1 MVNLIADIKGTLTN
15 FKKHVEIEDRYFR
28 QKGIEVIAQ
37 IDALNKTGAKAK
49 YEQLLEYAD
58 KKHPKHKSVLVPE
71 RGRVAEIGYRT
82 GELSLQ
88 SAVHDGVEETLA
100 YMYEDG
106 VRIILVGLSTPESTR
121 ESLATVRS
129 KSLAV
134 RSLDNYVHAIY
145 NSKEVGSK
153 TDGTAYRTIAER
165 EGISLAESM
174 YLDDKLK
181 QAEGAARAG
190 VAKALWV
197 LDDNEVVDTSLPII
211 TDFREVVKHYDELK
225 REISR

>member
-82 GELSLQ
+82 GELSLE

-100 YMYEDG
+100 YMHEDG
-106 VRIILVGLSTPESTR
+106 ARIILVGLSTAESTLQ
-121 ESLATVRS
+121 SLATVG
-129 KSLAV
+129 
-134 RSLDNYVHAIY
+134 LDKYVNAIY

-153 TDGTAYRTIAER
+153 VDGTAYRTIAER
-165 EGISLAESM
+165 EGIILAESM
-174 YLDDKLK
+174 YLDDKLG
-181 QAEGAARAG
+181 QAEGAAKAG

-197 LDDNEVVDTSLPII
+197 LDDNDVVDTNLPII
-211 TDFREVVKHYDELK
+211 TDFREVVKHYDALK